1 MSKYSQN
8 RSRILSL
15 DASVARKE
23 AFIFPDISGDV
34 SRYTNLLLI
43 DQSVKD
49 YQDFI
54 TSANPQTFTVAYS
67 SKSSREELLALLKK
81 NFTSFQ
87 RIGVVF
93 TSIGSL
99 ANPFLNSQPFFRKNE
114 SAPYSDNVRFI
125 VNLIKDFGVKNIDYL
140 GCNTLEYSNWVN
152 YYSIL
157 TAQTGVVVGAS
168 NDETGNIKYGG
179 DWIMESTG
187 TDVELVYFTKGIEY
201 HKNLLDLG
209 YCSFVIK
216 DGKLY
221 GTGDNG
227 NDQMGIRITTLQQM
241 INQTGKTVK
250 SIACGNYHTIVLMTD
265 DTVYGTGDNWDGQ
278 LGTGSTS
285 DSQTTLTRMKIDY
298 GAGIVDVTGV
308 KAIACGGYYT
318 IVLMNDGTV
327 YGTGAGGNGQLG
339 TGDNNSQTI
348 LTQMKIGD
356 VSTPV
361 TNVKAISC
369 GDSHTIVLMNDISG
383 TVFGTGDNYDGE
395 LGTGDT
401 NSQTTLTLM
410 TTVPVDKTP
419 DAISC
424 GDNHTIVL
432 MTDRTVFGT
441 GANYQGQLGY
451 SGNNSTSTLT
461 QMTIGDGST
470 PVTDVKAISCGGY
483 YTIVLKL
490 NGTVYGTGANWD
502 GQLGTG
508 DTNNANTLMP
518 ITSVPVGKTPDAI
531 SCGNSHTIILMSD
544 RTVYGTGAN
553 WDSQLGNGDFDNNTT
568 TMTQMKIGNANIT
581 NVKAISCGGYYTMVL
596 INDISGTVYGT
607 GDNYDGQLGTGS
619 TSGSQTTLTLITSIP
634 EEKTPIAISCGR
646 DHTIVL
652 MEDGSVYGAGDNE
665 DGELGTGDDNDK
677 IIFTPMTIGDGSTL
691 VTNVKAISC
700 GKYHSIVLMNDGSVY
715 GTGENYDGQLGTGDD
730 NNNKTTLTRMTISDG
745 EGSIPVTNVKAI
757 ASGNGYTIVLME
769 DGSVYGTG
777 DNYDGQLGTGDTNS
791 QSTLTRMTIS
801 DGEGSIPV
809 TGVKAIASGDSHTIV
824 LMNNGTLYG
833 TGDNYYGQLGIG
845 ESGNSQTILTPMI
858 NETGKTPV
866 AISCG
871 NNHTIVLMSD
881 GTVYGIGSNND
892 GQLGDLTT
900 DDIETTLTPMIMPEI
915 PGLKAIAITTG
926 RYHTVVLMND
936 GTVYGTGDNED
947 GQLGNGNY
955 DNQNT
960 LTPMTIGD
968 GITPVTRVSRLF
980 DNDYFLVFAEE
991 ASCILEGTLVLT
1003 NKGYFPIETL
1013 KPGDTIRTKNYFIN
1027 IVKVGKWSVDLS
1039 REEDRND
1046 LSKKMYKIPAGK
1058 YGAKKDTYISHYHR
1072 ILYYMDEDNKER
1084 GYDIPINLGLQP
1096 AEPDEFTKDNGKYN
1110 LYHLQLVIGNHFIVN
1125 GECMVEA
1132 WNPDSKYF

>member
-1 MSKYSQN
+1 MSKSSQN

-114 SAPYSDNVRFI
+114 SAPYSENVRFI

-140 GCNTLEYSNWVN
+140 GCNTLQYSKWVN

-179 DWIMESTG
+179 DWVMESTG

-227 NDQMGIRITTLQQM
+227 NNQLGIGITTLQQM

-250 SIACGNYHTIVLMTD
+250 SVACGNSHTIVLMTD
-265 DTVYGTGDNWDGQ
+265 GTVYGTGDNSSGE

-308 KAIACGGYYT
+308 KSIACGDSHT

-348 LTQMKIGD
+348 LTPMTSMPVGK
-356 VSTPV
+356 TPD
-361 TNVKAISC
+361 AISC
-369 GDSHTIVLMNDISG
+369 GGYHTIVLMTDG
-383 TVFGTGDNYDGE
+383 TVYGTGDNYDGE
-395 LGTGDT
+395 LGTGNSGYNT
-401 NSQTTLTLM
+401 NILTQM
-410 TTVPVDKTP
+410 TTVPEGKTP

-432 MTDRTVFGT
+432 MTDGTVFGT
-441 GANYQGQLGY
+441 GYNYQGQLGIGTY
-451 SGNNSTSTLT
+451 YNSTSTLT

-490 NGTVYGTGANWD
+490 NGTVYGTGD
-502 GQLGTG
+502 Y
-508 DTNNANTLMP
+508 NNTYTLTP

-531 SCGNSHTIILMSD
+531 SCGDSHTIVLMTD
-544 RTVYGTGAN
+544 GTVFGTGAN
-553 WDSQLGNGDFDNNTT
+553 YDGQLGNGDFDNNTT
-568 TMTQMKIGNANIT
+568 TLTQMKIGNANIT

-634 EEKTPIAISCGR
+634 EEKTP
-646 DHTIVL
+646 L
-652 MEDGSVYGAGDNE
+652 
-665 DGELGTGDDNDK
+665 
-677 IIFTPMTIGDGSTL
+677 
-691 VTNVKAISC
+691 AISC

-715 GTGENYDGQLGTGDD
+715 GTGENYNGELGTGDD
-730 NNNKTTLTRMTISDG
+730 DNNKTTLTRMTISDG

-757 ASGNGYTIVLME
+757 ASGNSYTIVLME

-777 DNYDGQLGTGDTNS
+777 YNYKGRLGTGDTNS

-809 TGVKAIASGDSHTIV
+809 TGVKAIACGDSHTIV

-1084 GYDIPINLGLQP
+1084 GYDIPINLGLHP
-1096 AEPDEFTKDNGKYN
+1096 AEPEEITKDNGKYN